1 MKIDINL
8 KNIGDFEFIKKF
20 KINSDYIEQIKRYS
34 QSGKSTS
41 YLISGYRGVGK
52 TTLVRQ
58 VEKTLVNEDK
68 EDLTYLFVYLN
79 INNYESQTV
88 FLRNLIRQIHL
99 SLISHK
105 NYSKFKKNNFEICKE
120 LDELYEKTFYEINNS
135 FKENRIK
142 TSDFNFKIK
151 VSLKQIFKQLYPV
164 IMIFSSLHYE
174 LNFQKYLNVFPVM
187 NILLFIFG
195 IIMLIKNIGVFEYLK
210 NTRYEKKDEFVR
222 KSLYDD
228 EIAGYK
234 LNSIL
239 KRLFE
244 KNIRTFLIFDEIDK
258 IEDEN
263 TMNSLLGDIKPLIL
277 SEECNTI
284 LISGQKLFYK
294 MMISDIKDD
303 SLMTS
308 LFPRV
313 IHVKLLEISKLRLI
327 VKKYILNPS
336 EGNDKLFEYYIDS
349 LILNSKMILRVLNNS
364 IIKELQWSE
373 KKEPYINI
381 SDDQFDSYETDHK
394 ILNIIEKIIH
404 TTISSFKLEYG
415 LSDFLIY
422 QLFIWTRRIKL
433 KGDQVF
439 NASEIIGVED
449 LEEYPSWIVSR
460 RKMILDILLENMKD
474 ANLIVEDVTNE
485 SSIDTNFRWN
495 KHVNLNVNSS
505 ISNIELDFFESFR
518 VLERK
523 MRVINSLVNDVI
535 EKKAMSSILRD
546 LLDASVI
553 ENSDFNDLKKISYYR
568 NKVVHGENLNT
579 IETNQLETMIE
590 QLRRIE
596 VKLNE
601 KYIFYT
607 LKQYFSSYE
616 YFVKP
621 SKVNEPFDI
630 VVSSKNSSG
639 NKIYFE
645 IKQFSSGYNQI
656 LRNYLSK
663 LKNLIGQSSKQEK
676 YVIILFT
683 SNTSNT
689 SSFLQY
695 KNDFYKRNQNLKKI
709 LFQFEIKTFDIELTY
724 RFYDEILELNN

>member
-1 MKIDINL
+1 
-8 KNIGDFEFIKKF
+8 
-20 KINSDYIEQIKRYS
+20 
-34 QSGKSTS
+34 
-41 YLISGYRGVGK
+41 
-52 TTLVRQ
+52 
-58 VEKTLVNEDK
+58 
-68 EDLTYLFVYLN
+68 
-79 INNYESQTV
+79 
-88 FLRNLIRQIHL
+88 
-99 SLISHK
+99 
-105 NYSKFKKNNFEICKE
+105 
-120 LDELYEKTFYEINNS
+120 
-135 FKENRIK
+135 
-142 TSDFNFKIK
+142 
-151 VSLKQIFKQLYPV
+151 
-164 IMIFSSLHYE
+164 
-174 LNFQKYLNVFPVM
+174 
-187 NILLFIFG
+187 
-195 IIMLIKNIGVFEYLK
+195 
-210 NTRYEKKDEFVR
+210 
-222 KSLYDD
+222 
-228 EIAGYK
+228 
-234 LNSIL
+234 
-239 KRLFE
+239 
-244 KNIRTFLIFDEIDK
+244 
-258 IEDEN
+258 
-263 TMNSLLGDIKPLIL
+263 
-277 SEECNTI
+277 
-284 LISGQKLFYK
+284 
-294 MMISDIKDD
+294 
-303 SLMTS
+303 
-308 LFPRV
+308 
-313 IHVKLLEISKLRLI
+313 
-327 VKKYILNPS
+327 
-336 EGNDKLFEYYIDS
+336 
-349 LILNSKMILRVLNNS
+349 
-364 IIKELQWSE
+364 
-373 KKEPYINI
+373 
-381 SDDQFDSYETDHK
+381 
-394 ILNIIEKIIH
+394 
-404 TTISSFKLEYG
+404 
-415 LSDFLIY
+415 
-422 QLFIWTRRIKL
+422 
-433 KGDQVF
+433 
-439 NASEIIGVED
+439 
-449 LEEYPSWIVSR
+449 
-460 RKMILDILLENMKD
+460 MKD
-474 ANLIVEDVTNE
+474 ANLIIEDVTNE

-523 MRVINSLVNDVI
+523 MRVINSLINDVI
-535 EKKAMSSILRD
+535 EKKAMSFILHD

-553 ENSDFNDLKKISYYR
+553 ETSDFNDLKKISYYR

-695 KNDFYKRNQNLKKI
+695 KNDFYRRNQNLKKI